1 MRASSLSILLVCLV
15 FPVFGSANEGDWR
28 KPGLW
33 SVSLWDDTRSVM
45 RAVKVRQCTDLRT
58 EPEVLLSILPA
69 QENCT
74 ALDVL
79 SDGEKMI
86 IRTRCKT
93 HDMDVSGEMT
103 LTGDLQ
109 SAYQGE
115 AMVSFKR
122 GFASS
127 VPGRKQF
134 FKAQWLG
141 PCPVGMIPGEMLL
154 SNGIKVNVLNK
165 PPAPKP

>member
-1 MRASSLSILLVCLV
+1 MRFSALQILLVCLV
-15 FPVFGSANEGDWR
+15 FPGLGSANEGVWR
-28 KPGLW
+28 KPGFW
-33 SVSLWDDTRSVM
+33 NVSLWDETRSVM
-45 RAVKVRQCTDLRT
+45 RAVSVRQCTDVRT

-74 ALDVL
+74 ALDVF
-79 SDGEKMI
+79 SDGGKLI

-93 HDMDVSGEMT
+93 HDTDVNGEMI

-109 SAYQGE
+109 SAYHGE

-141 PCPVGMIPGEMLL
+141 ACPVGMIPGEMLL
-154 SNGIKVNVLNK
+154 SNGIKVNVLK
-165 PPAPKP
+165 MPPAPRP